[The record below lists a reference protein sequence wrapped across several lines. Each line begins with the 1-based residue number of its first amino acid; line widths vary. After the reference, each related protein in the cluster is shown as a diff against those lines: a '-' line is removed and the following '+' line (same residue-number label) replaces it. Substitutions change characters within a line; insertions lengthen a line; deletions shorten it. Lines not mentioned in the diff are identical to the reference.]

1 MPPNAN
7 ADTYTYTYIHTY
19 TYTYIHTYI
28 HTYRHAYVY
37 RDATTCLT
45 FCARTTDPFYTLV
58 AYAAALMRPKNA
70 KTRGLGEADPQ
81 NAANALPN
89 ETRAGR
95 GGGDKKRKEKGAA
108 AAAPEKT

>member
-1 MPPNAN
+1 MGWQDKEDENPREGCDSGRLQEGLEGSNPGQG
-7 ADTYTYTYIHTY
+7 
-19 TYTYIHTYI
+19 
-28 HTYRHAYVY
+28 
-37 RDATTCLT
+37 
-45 FCARTTDPFYTLV
+45 
-58 AYAAALMRPKNA
+58 PKNA

-108 AAAPEKT
+108 AAAPAKT